1 MSTLFYYL
9 FPQVRSTEACL
20 ARLAARRRQR
30 ARWGFFILMIVFW
43 GYICWHL
50 SLFRINPDHQRTTPI
65 SGQKSRDQ
73 LRPKEAGPEGL
84 ASLAKRF
91 SKRILRSTWSE
102 AGWSWVLTSWLW
114 DNVGN
119 CKHCDRIKYP
129 FFVEHLKH
137 SFDKLLVPRLCFKLW
152 NYIWTLL
159 RQFDDRKFWKA
170 ILQETSISGQPSYQ
184 LKPGQVNRKYIILK
198 TVFYAAMLSCQVN
211 RKDIIL

>member
-1 MSTLFYYL
+1 M
-9 FPQVRSTEACL
+9 RSTEACFCVQL
-20 ARLAARRRQR
+20 
-30 ARWGFFILMIVFW
+30 WNVNFILLIISPGEEHRGLPGKTCSSEEAEGKVGILYSDDCFL
-43 GYICWHL
+43 GGNICWHL

-119 CKHCDRIKYP
+119 CKHCDRIKY
-129 FFVEHLKH
+129 
-137 SFDKLLVPRLCFKLW
+137 
-152 NYIWTLL
+152 
-159 RQFDDRKFWKA
+159 QFC
-170 ILQETSISGQPSYQ
+170 IQNIPLTSY
-184 LKPGQVNRKYIILK
+184 
-198 TVFYAAMLSCQVN
+198 
-211 RKDIIL
+211 